1 MSRTRL
7 ALGAL
12 VTVLGVAAVGSFS
25 SSSGQSTPA
34 PGITY
39 GGAKGP
45 DGNHAWLRLDSSRR
59 LIAAVDMPY
68 SAPSARCSNR
78 RRFVSYLSEGLEWD
92 TPMLVALDGSFSRR
106 FRFSYRNEGRR
117 FEERL
122 TLKGTITDDRAEVS
136 LEGTVKISGG
146 RKPTANCRLG
156 PQRWTL
162 LN

>member
-1 MSRTRL
+1 MAGKRL

-12 VTVLGVAAVGSFS
+12 VAVLGVAAVGGFS
-25 SSSGQSTPA
+25 SSSGQSTPG

-59 LIAAVDMPY
+59 LVAAVDMPY
-68 SAPSARCSNR
+68 SAPSARCSNHK
-78 RRFVSYLSEGLEWD
+78 RFVSYLSEGLEWD
-92 TPMLVALDGSFSRR
+92 TPMLVDIDGSFSRR
-106 FRFSYRNEGRR
+106 FRFGYPSQGRR

-122 TLKGTITDDRAEVS
+122 TLKGTVTDDRAEVS
-136 LEGTVKISGG
+136 LEGTVRISGG
-146 RKPTANCRLG
+146 RKPTANCRIG

-162 LN
+162 LD